1 MPEDAV
7 EQHIKIL
14 GILNIVWGGLG
25 VLCGLFLLAIAGGIS
40 SILGRMAD
48 FRPETLVALPIV
60 GLIAGAVSIFLLIVS
75 APSVIVGIGLIYFKP
90 WARILAVIIS
100 VLHLL
105 NLPFG
110 TALGIYGLWVLLS
123 NESQRFFAPNQT
135 AA

>member
-1 MPEDAV
+1 M